1 MISRIKNFIRRNTKY
16 GKSRYLNFLH
26 RYDMKQFLEYS
37 CMNENEHEQLATK
50 IRILVHAIEKGMSL
64 PSCRPGFGK
73 EKVSIFWK
81 IFAIFVAF
89 IRRWGIYK
97 IRKP

>member
-37 CMNENEHEQLATK
+37 GMTKMNTNSLQTK
-50 IRILVHAIEKGMSL
+50 IRILVHAIEE
-64 PSCRPGFGK
+64 RN
-73 EKVSIFWK
+73 VI
-81 IFAIFVAF
+81 AIL
-89 IRRWGIYK
+89 
-97 IRKP
+97 

>member
-50 IRILVHAIEKGMSL
+50 IRILVHAIEKG
-64 PSCRPGFGK
+64 K
-73 EKVSIFWK
+73 EKVSIL
-81 IFAIFVAF
+81 ISYCNE
-89 IRRWGIYK
+89 YK
-97 IRKP
+97 KMGNIQDPQALEMGECNYKCLY